1 MKIQNSG
8 KKLWLN
14 GAPVMERLYDDRAV
28 LRPECLT
35 VWPHTDLYFSGDFIL
50 MCFYNTVK
58 TKENQLLSLSRKI
71 RPCWKNSCTTNCLI

>member
-14 GAPVMERLYDDRAV
+14 GAPVMEGLYDDRAV

-35 VWPHTDLYFSGDFIL
+35 VWPHTDLYLSSNFIL

-58 TKENQLLSLSRKI
+58 TKENLLLSLSRKI
-71 RPCWKNSCTTNCLI
+71 RPCWKKFLYH

>member
-8 KKLWLN
+8 KKIMVEWSTCN
-14 GAPVMERLYDDRAV
+14 GAV

-35 VWPHTDLYFSGDFIL
+35 VGPHTDLYLSGDFIL

-71 RPCWKNSCTTNCLI
+71 RPCWKKFLYH